1 MKLPL
6 SWLKDFVNIDATPEE
21 LSAKLLGIGFE
32 VEEII
37 YTGKNINNVKV
48 GKIIDIKKHFSA
60 DKLRICTVD
69 MGSEIT
75 TIVTAATN
83 VNVGDKVPVAL
94 DNSDLPSGKH
104 IVASELRGV
113 MSYGMFCSGGELMID
128 DSVIEGAEVN
138 GILILPA
145 ATELGADIKD
155 VLGLNDYVLDVSIPA
170 NRADCQSIYGL
181 SREVAALYGKKAKRP
196 TLSYKVYDTNIAD
209 IPHAELWYKNLCTL
223 YTV

>member
-6 SWLKDFVNIDATPEE
+6 SWLKDFVNVDATPEE

-104 IVASELRGV
+104 IV
-113 MSYGMFCSGGELMID
+113 
-128 DSVIEGAEVN
+128 
-138 GILILPA
+138 
-145 ATELGADIKD
+145 
-155 VLGLNDYVLDVSIPA
+155 PA
-170 NRADCQSIYGL
+170 NF
-181 SREVAALYGKKAKRP
+181 AA
-196 TLSYKVYDTNIAD
+196 
-209 IPHAELWYKNLCTL
+209 
-223 YTV
+223 